1 MSRDDRNDLFTRTGR
16 LWSPDRDKD
25 RRQPAFEQDSRT
37 ENTGG
42 PSMELDGLVIPKMRS
57 DRTYAAFK
65 IAQRPERLHID
76 RAIQASRFL
85 AYHYLVDM
93 NFDPALES
101 IFTLFYTSVTVEVTG
116 DRLWPVVY
124 AIWHGKCES
133 IHAYHPQL
141 YERPPKDAPFIDAIK
156 LSPPASPDGPPFN
169 R

>member
-1 MSRDDRNDLFTRTGR
+1 MNRDDKGGGLGGR
-16 LWSPDRDKD
+16 LWGADKDKD
-25 RRQPAFEQDSRT
+25 RRQPPLEQERT
-37 ENTGG
+37 SSTGSTGG
-42 PSMELDGLVIPKMRS
+42 AGMVQGDFEIPKMRP
-57 DRTYAAFK
+57 DREYAGFK
-65 IAQRPERLHID
+65 MAQRPDRMHID
-76 RAIQASRFL
+76 RAIQPSRFL

-141 YERPPKDAPFIDAIK
+141 YDRPPKGSPFIDAIK
-156 LSPPASPDGPPFN
+156 LMPPASPME
-169 R
+169 